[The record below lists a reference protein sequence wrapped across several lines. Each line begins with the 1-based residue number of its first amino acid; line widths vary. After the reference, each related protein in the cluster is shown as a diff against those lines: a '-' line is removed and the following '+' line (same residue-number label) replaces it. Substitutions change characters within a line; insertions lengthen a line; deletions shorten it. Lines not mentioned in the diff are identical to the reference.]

1 MDQFS
6 KYTQSIP
13 QFTIDPTV
21 SSDDFNNY
29 CDKYV
34 TNFINSFVQTNAKS
48 IVYNQQPITIDDF
61 KDILKNILL
70 HPLDRV
76 SDSLCIQKIISTIL
90 DNPKNQAS
98 YIDQLLVKQLD
109 LLRLPYPDPITAIYD
124 YETDVKPK
132 LINGLT
138 DELKGNLSAYLTQYL
153 PLSQIKV
160 IYFNNQNEI
169 NRILSSINIK
179 PNKLKKLLAYSS
191 STLFPIVKLDPDIA
205 PNSPW
210 RLLNE
215 LTKTSI
221 VNQSFG
227 NLVAPTY
234 FMLINEENLKNATE
248 VDARTNAQKT
258 AIDFNSII
266 KFHMIKTKDIA
277 SLPSLTKNFNGI
289 THINSTNKNEILSKL
304 VNSYQI
310 PRNLTNPV
318 KMANALKTTIDHF
331 TSAKETQIKFK
342 AKKNSFLHQNRRHP
356 DDINLPGRKMFNQYR
371 PNLMIHLD
379 TSGSVSEDQYQ
390 GALISLL
397 AIAKKYNMPVY
408 FQSFSHYVSDISY
421 LDLRKYTVKQ
431 SYEILHR
438 IPKVNGGTE
447 YENVWS
453 TINKSPDDFIHFMI
467 TDFEYAISSQIDFR
481 QMSKVVNNLY
491 YVAFSNI
498 NIDSVNYFAKDMYYH
513 HDYTIFKHILV

>member
-29 CDKYV
+29 CYKYV

-132 LINGLT
+132 LTNGLT

-160 IYFNNQNEI
+160 IYFNNQNDI

-179 PNKLKKLLAYSS
+179 PNKLKKLL
-191 STLFPIVKLDPDIA
+191 VM
-205 PNSPW
+205 
-210 RLLNE
+210 
-215 LTKTSI
+215 
-221 VNQSFG
+221 Q
-227 NLVAPTY
+227 
-234 FMLINEENLKNATE
+234 
-248 VDARTNAQKT
+248 
-258 AIDFNSII
+258 
-266 KFHMIKTKDIA
+266 
-277 SLPSLTKNFNGI
+277 
-289 THINSTNKNEILSKL
+289 
-304 VNSYQI
+304 
-310 PRNLTNPV
+310 
-318 KMANALKTTIDHF
+318 
-331 TSAKETQIKFK
+331 
-342 AKKNSFLHQNRRHP
+342 
-356 DDINLPGRKMFNQYR
+356 
-371 PNLMIHLD
+371 
-379 TSGSVSEDQYQ
+379 
-390 GALISLL
+390 
-397 AIAKKYNMPVY
+397 
-408 FQSFSHYVSDISY
+408 
-421 LDLRKYTVKQ
+421 
-431 SYEILHR
+431 
-438 IPKVNGGTE
+438 
-447 YENVWS
+447 
-453 TINKSPDDFIHFMI
+453 
-467 TDFEYAISSQIDFR
+467 
-481 QMSKVVNNLY
+481 
-491 YVAFSNI
+491 
-498 NIDSVNYFAKDMYYH
+498 
-513 HDYTIFKHILV
+513 